1 VAPNVLSH
9 NAVAKFVKVVI
20 ANAERE
26 VQAERHEEVR
36 KEQQE
41 HVVVD
46 RKSKLSNKRLWLS
59 IGQISRN
66 IMKVSGD
73 KNRHRTLRPGR
84 HRQRYPRSSAG
95 PRK

>member
-36 KEQQE
+36 KEQ
-41 HVVVD
+41 
-46 RKSKLSNKRLWLS
+46 
-59 IGQISRN
+59 
-66 IMKVSGD
+66 
-73 KNRHRTLRPGR
+73 
-84 HRQRYPRSSAG
+84 
-95 PRK
+95 